1 MTKDI
6 LSTLAP
12 MISIA
17 QKEGADDV
25 ELFGQ
30 LYQDREVNI
39 ESNSLKTSISGIQEG
54 VGIRVIINKS
64 VGFTAVNSLARDRI
78 LDGIR
83 DAISIA
89 KVTPPQDYH
98 EFPESEETRPVKNLY
113 DEKIVSSDI
122 GTITEY
128 AAELLETMQG
138 IDKRLT
144 FNSGSFLSRIE
155 RRAIVSSKGIEAN
168 ERKTGINWRVF
179 GWAIDGDDIGSF
191 EYESDAV
198 TSLKDL
204 DISKGIEN
212 FAAKALANLGAVKTE
227 AFKGPAIFTPEAVS
241 DLLTIVCYAATGT
254 SIQAGNSYLQDKIG
268 ESVAIEDFSLIDNG
282 TLPGGIFSRSFDR
295 EGVPSQLLRIVDSGV
310 FKGVLHSAFTS
321 KKVGLSSTGNASGG
335 FRVSPSI
342 SGTNLEVQPGNMTL
356 DEMIHEV
363 RHGVYIQR
371 ISAAPDYTTGNFS
384 GVVKGGRL
392 IKDGEI
398 RSTLKEITAVGNIF
412 DSLKAIS
419 GMTKERKH
427 LRDMSARLGVWL
439 VPFIKVE
446 NIDFAT

>member
-1 MTKDI
+1 
-6 LSTLAP
+6 
-12 MISIA
+12 
-17 QKEGADDV
+17 
-25 ELFGQ
+25 
-30 LYQDREVNI
+30 
-39 ESNSLKTSISGIQEG
+39 
-54 VGIRVIINKS
+54 
-64 VGFTAVNSLARDRI
+64 
-78 LDGIR
+78 
-83 DAISIA
+83 
-89 KVTPPQDYH
+89 
-98 EFPESEETRPVKNLY
+98 
-113 DEKIVSSDI
+113 
-122 GTITEY
+122 
-128 AAELLETMQG
+128 
-138 IDKRLT
+138 
-144 FNSGSFLSRIE
+144 
-155 RRAIVSSKGIEAN
+155 
-168 ERKTGINWRVF
+168 
-179 GWAIDGDDIGSF
+179 
-191 EYESDAV
+191 
-198 TSLKDL
+198 
-204 DISKGIEN
+204 
-212 FAAKALANLGAVKTE
+212 
-227 AFKGPAIFTPEAVS
+227 
-241 DLLTIVCYAATGT
+241 
-254 SIQAGNSYLQDKIG
+254 LQDKIG